1 MHDSTKFALNY
12 EEKDIS
18 LANLSSTGK
27 KTILDD
33 TCRFLQSCFLL
44 QIFTNSSSLY
54 IYDHIGDCNEA
65 SLFFSKILS

>member
-27 KTILDD
+27 KPFQTILVGSY
-33 TCRFLQSCFLL
+33 R
-44 QIFTNSSSLY
+44 
-54 IYDHIGDCNEA
+54 A
-65 SLFFSKILS
+65 VFFIVDFH

>member
-33 TCRFLQSCFLL
+33 TCRFLQSCFYYCR
-44 QIFTNSSSLY
+44 FSLTVVVCTY
-54 IYDHIGDCNEA
+54 MTT
-65 SLFFSKILS
+65 

>member
-27 KTILDD
+27 KQ
-33 TCRFLQSCFLL
+33 F
-44 QIFTNSSSLY
+44 
-54 IYDHIGDCNEA
+54 
-65 SLFFSKILS
+65 